1 MQKKKIFKN
10 FHSFQTKNKFLD
22 FVWNKF
28 RSIGLAIFATIL
40 IGVYQILWKIGMI
53 NFELNFISL
62 ITNYPLILGFILYGF
77 AAIIILFALKK
88 EDVTIIVPIL
98 GLSYFI
104 VTIYAF
110 YFFNETLNLTK
121 IIGMITLFIGVIFVG
136 GGK

>member
-1 MQKKKIFKN
+1 MQKKKILKN
-10 FHSFQTKNKFLD
+10 FHSFQTKNKFRD

-28 RSIGLAIFATIL
+28 KSIGLAVFATIL
-40 IGVYQILWKIGMI
+40 IGTYQILWKIGI
-53 NFELNFISL
+53 LNFKFDIISI
-62 ITNYPLILGFILYGF
+62 ITNYPLIIGFILYGI

-88 EDVTIIVPIL
+88 EDVTVIVPIL

-110 YFFNETLNLTK
+110 YYLNEALYTSK
-121 IIGMITLFIGVIFVG
+121 WVGMIVLFIGVIFVG

>member
-1 MQKKKIFKN
+1 
-10 FHSFQTKNKFLD
+10 
-22 FVWNKF
+22 
-28 RSIGLAIFATIL
+28 
-40 IGVYQILWKIGMI
+40 MI